1 MDDSKVYSRINWLN
15 HDDPMLRQLRQGQRT
30 LLNSIRIQ
38 QQQQQTTLTLQEGEG
53 EDVHPVMQVYYR
65 VAEWMERDKEFY
77 NLTELMHFMVPHH
90 IKDSDVIPEPLV
102 AAFLSALLF
111 MGLLGT
117 VLLLLTLC
125 FYFTYYH
132 QRSLARESEI

>member
-53 EDVHPVMQVYYR
+53 EDVHPVMQVGG
-65 VAEWMERDKEFY
+65 AMY
-77 NLTELMHFMVPHH
+77 NHN
-90 IKDSDVIPEPLV
+90 
-102 AAFLSALLF
+102 
-111 MGLLGT
+111 
-117 VLLLLTLC
+117 
-125 FYFTYYH
+125 
-132 QRSLARESEI
+132 